1 MATVRKPQ
9 SATTSPASERSP
21 AVASPTGVATGQDR
35 IAQRA
40 YQIWLESG
48 RPEGHDLEHWLAAE
62 RELTSA
68 SRSQRR

>member
-9 SATTSPASERSP
+9 SATASPASERPP
-21 AVASPTGVATGQDR
+21 AAAPPTGSASGQDR
-35 IAQRA
+35 IAARA

-62 RELTSA
+62 RELTSG
-68 SRSQRR
+68 SRSPRR